1 MESVEMGKLA
11 PVVLERFLVFPI
23 ILSGGFMVKLHQSSR
38 QRGFTLIEL
47 LVVIA
52 IIAILIGLLL
62 PAVQKVR
69 EAAARI
75 SCTNNLKQMSLGLHS
90 CNDSIGTL
98 PPLMG
103 RFPKQTGR
111 AQSLQFWLLPFIE
124 QGNLYNSAAFGTTY
138 APDVNPNGDEAASF
152 TVKSYICPS
161 DPSIDSTGHAVGGA
175 GIAFGDG
182 KVPAAT
188 SYAANGLVFG
198 GLIDPNTN
206 RPNNG
211 KAAGGEGYARIPTT
225 FQDGTSNTVVFAE
238 KYGRCGANNEGAL
251 WYRNNW
257 TSTWGPYFNVRLG
270 SPTTAPFQSQPT
282 PFDNTAKCE
291 YRLPSS
297 AHTGGMIVGL
307 GDGSVRLVNTGVSPG
322 TWWAACTPAGGET
335 LGSDW

>member
-1 MESVEMGKLA
+1 MLNRQKRCGRT
-11 PVVLERFLVFPI
+11 VVLPCVSFLP
-23 ILSGGFMVKLHQSSR
+23 SGEFMVQRQTSER

-75 SCTNNLKQMSLGLHS
+75 SCTNNLKQMSLGLHN
-90 CNDSIGTL
+90 CNDSVGTL
-98 PPLMG
+98 PPLLG
-103 RFPKQTGR
+103 RFPQQTGN
-111 AQSLQFWLLPFIE
+111 QETLQFWLLPFIE
-124 QGNLYNSAAFGTTY
+124 QGALYTSAANGTTY
-138 APDVNPNGDEAASF
+138 TPDTRPVGSEAASF

-161 DPSIDSTGHAVGGA
+161 DPSIDATGKPIGGA
-175 GIAFGDG
+175 AIAFGDG
-182 KVPAAT
+182 LIPAAT

-198 GLIDPNTN
+198 VIDPATG
-206 RPNNG
+206 RANNG
-211 KAAGGEGYARIPTT
+211 GNGGENYARIPTT
-225 FQDGTSNTVVFAE
+225 FQDGQSNTIVFAE
-238 KYGRCGANNEGAL
+238 KYGRCGANNTGAL

-270 SPTTAPFQSQPT
+270 GPTTVPFQSQPL
-282 PFDNTAKCE
+282 PFDNPAKCE

-307 GDGSVRLVNTGVSPG
+307 GDGSVRLVNSGVTPG
-322 TWWAACTPAGGET
+322 TWWAACTPAGGEA